1 MPSKEIISYKNIFK
15 ATSLFG
21 GTKVIEVFINLIRG
35 KIIAVLLG
43 PAGMGL
49 NGLFVSSI
57 SMINNIAGLGLNYSA
72 VRDISK
78 ANECGD
84 IEKLSRTIRIYKRW
98 LFASA
103 LLGFIAVVSLSPL
116 LSRFAFKS
124 GEYTWAFML
133 LGFMVLFNILSSG
146 NASLL
151 QGTRNL
157 KLYAIDSLSGTL
169 VALVVSAPLY
179 FIFGIKAIVPALILS
194 ALVSYLLSALFTSKV
209 KIINARVSWKETYSG
224 GLEMVK
230 LGVAMMLAT
239 TIGSLVSY
247 LLNNFIINSG
257 SVAELGMYQAGMSIT
272 SQSIGLVFIAMAVDY
287 YPRLSAIS
295 DDNSKVRDMVNQQ
308 GEVTLLIA
316 TPILLL
322 LVIAAPIIIQ
332 ILLSKEFMPITG
344 FIRMLAFGMMFK
356 ASSYSIG
363 AISFA
368 KGDRKVFF
376 LLEGIYT
383 NISML
388 VFSIIGYM
396 INGLEGLAWAFL
408 IMHFVY
414 FVLINIVT
422 SKLYSFYLSKELKKI
437 LLIQFGLM
445 LSVFLSFRFLN
456 NFVSYPITFLLLI
469 FSTIFSFKQL
479 DKMIGIKEFIYK
491 KILRRDAEV
500 PRDE

>member
-1 MPSKEIISYKNIFK
+1 MLKEESSYKNIFK

-21 GTKVIEVFINLIRG
+21 GVQVIDVFINLVRG

-49 NGLFVSSI
+49 NGLFLSSV

-78 ANECGD
+78 SRD
-84 IEKLSRTIRIYKRW
+84 IEKLSRTLKIFRRW
-98 LFASA
+98 LFGSA
-103 LLGFIAVVSLSPL
+103 LLGLISVVSLSPL

-133 LGFMVLFNILSSG
+133 LGFMVLFNILASG
-146 NASLL
+146 NSSLL

-157 KLYAIDSLSGTL
+157 KWYAINSLSGTL
-169 VALVVSAPLY
+169 VALLVSAPL
-179 FIFGIKAIVPALILS
+179 FFFFGARGIVPALILS
-194 ALVSYLLSALFTSKV
+194 SLVTYMLSVFYTSKV
-209 KIINARVSWKETYSG
+209 KTTEVKVSWKETFSS

-239 TIGSLVSY
+239 SIGSLVSY

-257 SVAELGMYQAGMSIT
+257 SVADLGLYQAGMSIT
-272 SQSIGLVFIAMAVDY
+272 SQSIGLVFAAMAIDY
-287 YPRLSAIS
+287 YPRLSAVS
-295 DDNSKVRDMVNQQ
+295 DDNNKVREMVNQQ

-316 TPILLL
+316 TPILLIL
-322 LVIAAPIIIQ
+322 IIAAPIVIQ

-356 ASSYSIG
+356 AASYSIG

-368 KGDRKVFF
+368 KGDKKVFF
-376 LLEGIYT
+376 FLEGIYT
-383 NISML
+383 NASML
-388 VFSIIGYM
+388 IFSVIGYM
-396 INGLEGLAWAFL
+396 INGLEGLAWGFL
-408 IMHFVY
+408 FMHIVY

-422 SKLYSFYLSKELKKI
+422 YKLYAFFLSYELKRV
-437 LLIQFGLM
+437 LLIQFGIM
-445 LSVFLSFRFLN
+445 ASVFFSFKFLN
-456 NFVSYPITFLLLI
+456 DFVSYPMASLLLL
-469 FSTIFSFKQL
+469 FSIVYSFKQL
-479 DKMIGIKEFIYK
+479 DKMIGIKEFVK
-491 KILRRDAEV
+491 KS
-500 PRDE
+500 